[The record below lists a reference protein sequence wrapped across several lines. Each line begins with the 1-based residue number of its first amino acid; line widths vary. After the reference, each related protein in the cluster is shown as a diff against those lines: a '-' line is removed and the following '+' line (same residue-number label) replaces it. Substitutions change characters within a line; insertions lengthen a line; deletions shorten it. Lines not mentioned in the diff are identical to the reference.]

1 LHKIREAREAVDARF
16 AENALQLMER
26 QAEKQTSATRRR
38 RTSLENIKKARAVH
52 NRRVNQR
59 RRESFDDA
67 SGESPARIKGMHEFE
82 SKLARA
88 ERNRENLRR
97 ERRRRAMERYEE
109 GKARALEQGASSS
122 SSGGGGGGIS
132 GIAGGGGSGGLLLR
146 AFGATSGTGGMGGGI
161 GGGGG
166 GGTTT
171 SSANTTGS
179 ASVRENR
186 RRRAVEA
193 RQAAKARQ
201 TKRMRDL
208 RARMLSQRSPR
219 VSERK
224 TRVFAARLLQG
235 WWRCVRVGKAF
246 SVTDLAIASP
256 DGTPLQRS
264 PLGSPSTWATTQG
277 LGLSLTE
284 GLGAANCGGPGG
296 DNNQDGRVVVGG
308 LDLGPGLTDAEKAV
322 LGEKY
327 RALLSPTERDSL
339 DFLDP
344 CTRSPLPTVRKFSP
358 GVGGGGVS
366 QQQQRGF
373 GFAAGLGS
381 GGDGGGGDGSGSGGG
396 SASGGSPSGGVG
408 VGFGVGVGAGSAGA
422 CSCSLGVGV
431 GSVGAGA
438 GAVGTG
444 ASAVGTGAGTV
455 GTGANVGAAV
465 GAGGV
470 VSKTQS
476 GVSGSPAVAAAA
488 AAAAQAATAAAAAGR
503 YGFGSNHKAA
513 LAIQSFLRRNMHSL
527 KVANALLAGRLSIK
541 VLCAA
546 VRTMATSTFDEAI
559 EVMSTRAIVSH
570 CETALKALR
579 MGREMRSVPQTV
591 RSARAFLSAL
601 LVNFFPTSALDDEGA
616 LSSSPEGTAPLQV
629 EKDRLVRASGNAI
642 KALLELE
649 ATMDAAAA
657 AAAAS
662 AVAAGGGVG
671 GGGRAARVSG
681 GAGGAGVER
690 ERVASSAFRVEQ
702 FPKIRRASA
711 TMVRARVAFCRRF
724 AEWKRKDAMRLAD
737 EMTAAS
743 VDVLF
748 MQLRAE
754 RDLQVAAAR
763 YGIEDADDGGALFS
777 TGFEQIK
784 EGTQR
789 QLGKMMHAL
798 GKLVGPV
805 EARQRMDGATDAA
818 FERLRAD
825 ELAEDEEFLREH
837 GVFADERMDTDDGD
851 YHHHRHHHHHHHGSA
866 SSGAEA
872 AAAGGGGM
880 ERGGGAVSATE
891 AAAALLGKGGVAPE
905 EEDDIAGPRRPLSAG
920 DLLSN
925 EWLVHEVMISDETL
939 TVTLD
944 EAVENQL
951 LRSGSPAAAAAA
963 AVGSED
969 GVNLYWE
976 TVERHVAAE
985 DYTPLLGLV
994 AELRDKII
1002 GLTPRRRDLAAET
1015 CEAMDVELLEQ
1026 MVEYGAF
1033 DVGSFFRMVAFAG
1046 ERVLELE
1053 APIRN
1058 EGTKATLAGWGRTQ
1072 DEVEGGRRRLEP
1084 AMVRECFEYL
1094 FSKTDEIHVD
1104 ILNAHLQFVTP
1115 FLKQHGVEYERD
1127 RFTEKLDAGETS
1139 LDMTHL
1145 WLHRAIRQLRA
1156 AAGVSGPI
1164 GAGAGAVPP
1173 PPPASSSSC
1182 LAPGRTS
1189 TVTATAGGGGGGGG
1203 AVAPTTPPL
1212 TAAAAAEVEFY
1223 RQLLS
1228 DLDQRRGDA
1237 YLKLL
1242 RVAIV

>member
-1 LHKIREAREAVDARF
+1 
-16 AENALQLMER
+16 M
-26 QAEKQTSATRRR
+26 
-38 RTSLENIKKARAVH
+38 H

-122 SSGGGGGGIS
+122 TSSGCGGGGIS
-132 GIAGGGGSGGLLLR
+132 GIGGGSLLR
-146 AFGATSGTGGMGGGI
+146 AFGATSATAAMAAAT
-161 GGGGG
+161 
-166 GGTTT
+166 TTT
-171 SSANTTGS
+171 SSASTTGS
-179 ASVRENR
+179 ASVKAGRENR

-208 RARMLSQRSPR
+208 RQRMLSQRSPR

-224 TRVFAARLLQG
+224 TRVFAARLLQA

-246 SVTDLAIASP
+246 SVTDLAISSP
-256 DGTPLQRS
+256 EGTPLRS
-264 PLGSPSTWATTQG
+264 PLGSPSAWATTQG

-284 GLGAANCGGPGG
+284 GLGVALMAGEGEGGVGG
-296 DNNQDGRVVVGG
+296 DGG
-308 LDLGPGLTDAEKAV
+308 MSPAALGAGPMTA
-322 LGEKY
+322 
-327 RALLSPTERDSL
+327 
-339 DFLDP
+339 LDP
-344 CTRSPLPTVRKFSP
+344 CTRSPLPTTRKFSP
-358 GVGGGGVS
+358 GVGGGVI
-366 QQQQRGF
+366 QRGF
-373 GFAAGLGS
+373 GFGAGLGS
-381 GGDGGGGDGSGSGGG
+381 GAGGAGGGGGGSSVGSGG
-396 SASGGSPSGGVG
+396 SAGGGG
-408 VGFGVGVGAGSAGA
+408 VGFGVGVGAGSVDAYA
-422 CSCSLGVGV
+422 C
-431 GSVGAGA
+431 SVGAGA
-438 GAVGTG
+438 GA
-444 ASAVGTGAGTV
+444 GAG
-455 GTGANVGAAV
+455 AV
-465 GAGGV
+465 GAGAGA
-470 VSKTQS
+470 VSTGGSAVGSGAGAVGAGAGPVSTSAAVSSNTKS
-476 GVSGSPAVAAAA
+476 GVNGNDVVA
-488 AAAAQAATAAAAAGR
+488 AAAAAGR

-527 KVANALLAGRLSIK
+527 KVANALLAGRLSVK

-616 LSSSPEGTAPLQV
+616 LSSSPEGTAPLQL

-642 KALLELE
+642 KALLDLE

-662 AVAAGGGVG
+662 AVVAGGGVG
-671 GGGRAARVSG
+671 GGGRTGRVG
-681 GAGGAGVER
+681 GER
-690 ERVASSAFRVEQ
+690 EKVASSAFRVEQ

-763 YGIEDADDGGALFS
+763 YGIEDTDDGGALFS

-798 GKLVGPV
+798 GKLVGPT

-837 GVFADERMDTDDGD
+837 GEFADERMDTDDGD
-851 YHHHRHHHHHHHGSA
+851 YHHRHHHHHHRSGS
-866 SSGAEA
+866 SSHLSGAEA
-872 AAAGGGGM
+872 A
-880 ERGGGAVSATE
+880 GGGADAAARATGAVTATE
-891 AAAALLGKGGVAPE
+891 AAAALLGKGAVPE

-925 EWLVHEVMISDETL
+925 EWLVHEVCFFCTICSCI
-939 TVTLD
+939 
-944 EAVENQL
+944 L
-951 LRSGSPAAAAAA
+951 L
-963 AVGSED
+963 
-969 GVNLYWE
+969 
-976 TVERHVAAE
+976 
-985 DYTPLLGLV
+985 
-994 AELRDKII
+994 
-1002 GLTPRRRDLAAET
+1002 
-1015 CEAMDVELLEQ
+1015 
-1026 MVEYGAF
+1026 
-1033 DVGSFFRMVAFAG
+1033 
-1046 ERVLELE
+1046 
-1053 APIRN
+1053 
-1058 EGTKATLAGWGRTQ
+1058 
-1072 DEVEGGRRRLEP
+1072 
-1084 AMVRECFEYL
+1084 
-1094 FSKTDEIHVD
+1094 
-1104 ILNAHLQFVTP
+1104 FVTVVLP
-1115 FLKQHGVEYERD
+1115 LSFD
-1127 RFTEKLDAGETS
+1127 
-1139 LDMTHL
+1139 
-1145 WLHRAIRQLRA
+1145 
-1156 AAGVSGPI
+1156 
-1164 GAGAGAVPP
+1164 
-1173 PPPASSSSC
+1173 C
-1182 LAPGRTS
+1182 LA
-1189 TVTATAGGGGGGGG
+1189 
-1203 AVAPTTPPL
+1203 VA
-1212 TAAAAAEVEFY
+1212 
-1223 RQLLS
+1223 
-1228 DLDQRRGDA
+1228 
-1237 YLKLL
+1237 
-1242 RVAIV
+1242 